1 VKNFSKQ
8 LIMILVSMTL
18 LGCGFELQNTANF
31 TGKLETLYI
40 QTVDP
45 YTIFYRTIKR
55 QMANHGVE
63 VVAESDESNFALIIH
78 QDESTQRIL
87 SVSGRNMP
95 REYEVYYLVEWSL
108 AKDKQVIIQPMTS
121 SKYQDYTFD
130 QRQLL
135 GKSNESLI
143 IQEALAKD
151 IVKMILVKLNQ
162 TL

>member
-1 VKNFSKQ
+1 
-8 LIMILVSMTL
+8 MIILTSLML

-40 QTVDP
+40 QTADP
-45 YTIFYRTIKR
+45 YTVFYRTIKR

-63 VVAESDESNFALIIH
+63 IVTESKNSNFALIIH
-78 QDESTQRIL
+78 QDESNQRIL
-87 SVSGRNMP
+87 SVSGRNTP
-95 REYEVYYLVEWSL
+95 REYEVYYLVKWSL
-108 AKDKQVIIQPMTS
+108 VKGNQVIIQPMTS
-121 SKYQDYTFD
+121 NKYQDYTFD

-135 GKSNESLI
+135 GKSNESRI

-151 IVKMILVKLNQ
+151 IVQMILVKLNQ

>member
-1 VKNFSKQ
+1 MM
-8 LIMILVSMTL
+8 LI
-18 LGCGFELQNTANF
+18 GCGFELQNTASF
-31 TGKLETLYI
+31 SGKLETLYI
-40 QTVDP
+40 KTADP

-63 VVAESDESNFALIIH
+63 IVTESDDSNFVIIIH

-87 SVSGRNMP
+87 SVSGTNMP

-108 AKDKQVIIQPMTS
+108 VKDKQVIIQPMTS
-121 SKYQDYTFD
+121 SKYHDYTFD

-151 IVKMILVKLNQ
+151 IVQMILVKLNQ

>member
-1 VKNFSKQ
+1 MM
-8 LIMILVSMTL
+8 LI
-18 LGCGFELQNTANF
+18 GCGFELQNTASF

-40 QTVDP
+40 KTADP

-63 VVAESDESNFALIIH
+63 IVTESDDSNFVIIIH

-87 SVSGRNMP
+87 SVSGTNMP

-108 AKDKQVIIQPMTS
+108 VKDKQVIIQPMTS
-121 SKYQDYTFD
+121 SKYHDYTFD

-151 IVKMILVKLNQ
+151 IVCLLY
-162 TL
+162 TSPSPRD

>member
-1 VKNFSKQ
+1 MM
-8 LIMILVSMTL
+8 LI
-18 LGCGFELQNTANF
+18 GCGFELQNTASF

-40 QTVDP
+40 KTADP
-45 YTIFYRTIKR
+45 YNIFYRTIKR

-63 VVAESDESNFALIIH
+63 IVTESDDSNFVIIIH

-87 SVSGRNMP
+87 SVSGTNMP

-108 AKDKQVIIQPMTS
+108 VKDKQVIIQPMTS
-121 SKYQDYTFD
+121 SKYHDYTFD

-151 IVKMILVKLNQ
+151 IVQMILVKLNQ

>member
-1 VKNFSKQ
+1 MM
-8 LIMILVSMTL
+8 LI
-18 LGCGFELQNTANF
+18 GCGFELQNTASF

-40 QTVDP
+40 KTADP

-63 VVAESDESNFALIIH
+63 IVTESDDSNFVIIIH

-87 SVSGRNMP
+87 SVSGTNMP

-108 AKDKQVIIQPMTS
+108 VKDKQVIIQPMTS
-121 SKYQDYTFD
+121 SKYHDYTFD
-130 QRQLL
+130 QRKLL
-135 GKSNESLI
+135 GKSNEILI
-143 IQEALAKD
+143 IHEALAKD
-151 IVKMILVKLNQ
+151 IVQMILVKLNQ